1 MDAGVTD
8 DFEMRR
14 VARLAQHRSGI
25 ATDRLRLTRCKP
37 VVIVQNETVRLL
49 RDGAE
54 IMGHLPVILAA
65 VLEAELEGAHGER
78 IETDHAGFLFDGGI
92 GEREF

>member
-25 ATDRLRLTRCKP
+25 AADWQRLTGFKP
-37 VVIVQNETVRLL
+37 VVIVENEIAGLF

-65 VLEAELEGAHGER
+65 IFKVELESAHRER
-78 IETDHAGFLFDGGI
+78 MEADHAGFLFDGGV
-92 GEREF
+92 GEREL

>member
-1 MDAGVTD
+1 MNTGIAD

-25 ATDRLRLTRCKP
+25 AADRLRLIRFKQ
-37 VVIVQNETVRLL
+37 VVIVENETAGLL

-54 IMGHLPVILAA
+54 IMGHLPEILAA
-65 VLEAELEGAHGER
+65 VLEVELEGAHGER
-78 IETDHAGFLFDGGI
+78 METDHAGFLFDGGI
-92 GEREF
+92 GEREL